1 MKHLMMAAAVC
12 IAGAGSA
19 GAGVF
24 YDCDMDTKIKNGWVS
39 SKIGIVI
46 DDAGKVTVI
55 DSIILNV
62 IGEPL
67 TARATQRGDRM
78 RITWNIANAK
88 DSRGQHIPTFRYVAN
103 LNTKTQA
110 ISVSAKPVVA
120 PQRWS
125 AKGTCKLR
133 SK

>member
-1 MKHLMMAAAVC
+1 MKNVMMAAALF

-39 SKIGIVI
+39 NKIGIVI
-46 DDAGKVTVI
+46 DDAGQVTVI

-62 IGEPL
+62 IGDPL
-67 TARATQRGDRM
+67 SARATQRGDNM
-78 RITWNIANAK
+78 RITWNIANAL
-88 DSRGQHIPTFRYVAN
+88 DSRGQLIPTFRYVAN
-103 LNTKTQA
+103 LNTKTRA
-110 ISVSAKPVVA
+110 ISVIAKPVGA

-125 AKGTCKLR
+125 AKGTCKQR
-133 SK
+133 TK